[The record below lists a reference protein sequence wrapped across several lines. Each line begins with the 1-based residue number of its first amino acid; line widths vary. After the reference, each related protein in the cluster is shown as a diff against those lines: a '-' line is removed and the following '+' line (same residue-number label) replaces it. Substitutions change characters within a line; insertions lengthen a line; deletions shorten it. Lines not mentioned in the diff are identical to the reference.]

1 MVKDA
6 ISDNIGHIGVLPLR
20 FGMVSQRLA
29 FSPLK
34 TKAAIGLIAVLV
46 FSPSIN
52 AVADEQPLRDNVNK
66 CLVIANDGQRLA
78 CFDSL
83 DDDENE
89 GMKETPCCEDVAKP
103 IATNIDDTPVSDS
116 QLGDKYLERDDARSN
131 EESANFILIKTH
143 RNDAKLWVFEFE
155 NGQVWQQLESRYL
168 SIPNKLPAAA
178 QISSGVFGTY
188 NLRIGEEGRITKIK
202 RIR

>member
-1 MVKDA
+1 MSE
-6 ISDNIGHIGVLPLR
+6 ISI
-20 FGMVSQRLA
+20 F
-29 FSPLK
+29 PLK

-46 FSPSIN
+46 FYPSIN
-52 AVADEQPLRDNVNK
+52 LLAHEQPLRDKVNK

-89 GMKETPCCEDVAKP
+89 DMKETPCCKDVAKP
-103 IATNIDDTPVSDS
+103 IARNTDGTTVSNA
-116 QLGDKYLERDDARSN
+116 QLGDKYLERDHARSN
-131 EESANFILIKTH
+131 EESANFILINAH
-143 RNDAKLWVFEFE
+143 RNHAKLWVFEFE

-168 SIPNKLPAAA
+168 SVPNKLPAAA

-188 NLRIGEEGRITKIK
+188 NLRIGEKSRITKVK